1 MAIQNRWG
9 IAAAGV
15 VMQIALGAVYAWSV
29 FRIPLTTAFG
39 WTISEVTLTFTIAI
53 FVLGLAAFGGGLWM
67 RRAGPRTVA
76 LTAGVLYGLGVF
88 LASFAG
94 GRLWWLYCSYG
105 VIAGVGLGLGYIVPV
120 ATLVKWFP
128 DKRGLITGLAVAGFG
143 AGALIT
149 APIATRL
156 VAEVG
161 VQRTFAILGAAY
173 FVAVTGGAL
182 FMRNPPAGYQPP
194 SRSWRFGEPRR
205 SSPASTASEGGP
217 PSRSWRFGEP
227 RRSSPASTAS
237 EGGPPS
243 RSWRFGEPR
252 RSSPASTAGEGGPP
266 SRSWRFGEPR
276 RSSPASTAS
285 EGGPPSRSWR
295 SGEPRRSSPASTASE
310 GGPPSPR
317 HGPRSSSAGN
327 ELTAV
332 RREMQAGV
340 PRSLKDALR
349 TWQWYGLWTLLFLN
363 TTAGIAVISQAAPM
377 FQEITRI
384 SPSRAASIVGLISIA
399 NGAGRLLWAWLSDL
413 VGRRVVFLAMFLLQ
427 AIIFWLMPSAHSLS
441 LFAALTIAVLL
452 CYGGGFG
459 TMPAFAA
466 DYFGAEHVGSI
477 YGLMLTAWGMAGV
490 LGPTLM
496 AALRQRSGGYDR
508 GLRLIAGL
516 MLVSAIIPLLVRPP
530 RSTEV
535 SAV

>member
-1 MAIQNRWG
+1 MTIQNRWV

-29 FRIPLTTAFG
+29 FRIPLTRAFG

-67 RRAGPRTVA
+67 RRTGPRTVA
-76 LTAGVLYGLGVF
+76 LTAGALYGLGVF

-128 DKRGLITGLAVAGFG
+128 DRRGLITGLAVAGFG

-156 VAEVG
+156 IAEVG
-161 VQRTFAILGAAY
+161 VLRTFAILGVAY

-182 FMRNPPAGYQPP
+182 FMRNPPDGYRPAGWTP
-194 SRSWRFGEPRR
+194 
-205 SSPASTASEGGP
+205 TASQQ
-217 PSRSWRFGEP
+217 RQRAAEP
-227 RRSSPASTAS
+227 HTLR
-237 EGGPPS
+237 
-243 RSWRFGEPR
+243 
-252 RSSPASTAGEGGPP
+252 
-266 SRSWRFGEPR
+266 
-276 RSSPASTAS
+276 
-285 EGGPPSRSWR
+285 
-295 SGEPRRSSPASTASE
+295 
-310 GGPPSPR
+310 
-317 HGPRSSSAGN
+317 
-327 ELTAV
+327 
-332 RREMQAGV
+332 
-340 PRSLKDALR
+340 DALR
-349 TWQWYGLWTLLFLN
+349 RWPWYGLWALLFLN

-377 FQEITRI
+377 FQEITNV
-384 SPSRAASIVGLISIA
+384 SAARAAGIVGVISIA

-413 VGRRVVFLAMFLLQ
+413 AGRRAIFLVMFLLQ
-427 AIIFWLMPSAHSLS
+427 AAVFWLMPSAHGLT
-441 LFAALTIAVLL
+441 LFAALTIVVLL

-466 DYFGAEHVGSI
+466 DYFGTEHVGSI
-477 YGLMLTAWGMAGV
+477 YGLMLTAWGVAGI

-496 AALRQRSGGYDR
+496 AALRERSGGYDQ

-516 MLVSAIIPLLVRPP
+516 MLVSAIVPLLVRPP
-530 RSTEV
+530 VARRS
-535 SAV
+535 

>member
-1 MAIQNRWG
+1 MATHNRWV

-29 FRIPLTTAFG
+29 FRIPLTRAFG

-67 RRAGPRTVA
+67 RRTGPRTVA

-88 LASFAG
+88 LASFPG

-128 DKRGLITGLAVAGFG
+128 DRRGLITGLAVAGFG

-156 VAEVG
+156 IAEVG
-161 VQRTFAILGAAY
+161 VLRTFAVLGVAY

-182 FMRNPPAGYQPP
+182 FMRNPPDGYRPAGWTP
-194 SRSWRFGEPRR
+194 
-205 SSPASTASEGGP
+205 TASQQ
-217 PSRSWRFGEP
+217 RQRAAEP
-227 RRSSPASTAS
+227 HTLR
-237 EGGPPS
+237 
-243 RSWRFGEPR
+243 
-252 RSSPASTAGEGGPP
+252 
-266 SRSWRFGEPR
+266 
-276 RSSPASTAS
+276 
-285 EGGPPSRSWR
+285 
-295 SGEPRRSSPASTASE
+295 
-310 GGPPSPR
+310 
-317 HGPRSSSAGN
+317 
-327 ELTAV
+327 
-332 RREMQAGV
+332 
-340 PRSLKDALR
+340 DALR
-349 TWQWYGLWTLLFLN
+349 RWPWYGLWGLLFLN

-377 FQEITRI
+377 FQEITNV
-384 SPSRAASIVGLISIA
+384 SAARAAGIVGVISIA

-413 VGRRVVFLAMFLLQ
+413 AGRRAIFLVMFLLQ
-427 AIIFWLMPSAHSLS
+427 AVVFWLMPSAHSLT
-441 LFAALTIAVLL
+441 LFAALTIVVLL

-477 YGLMLTAWGMAGV
+477 YGLMLTAWGVAGI

-496 AALRQRSGGYDR
+496 AALRERSGGYDQ

-530 RSTEV
+530 VARRT
-535 SAV
+535 